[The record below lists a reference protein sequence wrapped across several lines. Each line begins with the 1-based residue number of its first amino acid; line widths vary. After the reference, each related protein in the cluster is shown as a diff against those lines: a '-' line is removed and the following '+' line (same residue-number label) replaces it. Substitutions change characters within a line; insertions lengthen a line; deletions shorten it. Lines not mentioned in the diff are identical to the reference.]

1 MASGDRY
8 DPNAT
13 EDQRSSGSQYVT
25 KKDLKR
31 LPIIILVIG
40 IVLVPIYYNIR
51 QEGQRKICRDNLKAI
66 YDGLSQYAEFHDGRL
81 PVAYEQSEPGFVQV
95 VNEPEAP
102 GDEAP
107 LVWASIISPYLR
119 TDEAFYCPRAQE
131 EEILYTANARP
142 DSGPL
147 KLTYGLYLPR
157 AGQSLDNI
165 PSAQQAMLIAETANC
180 GALDSYDPE
189 PLTSVEGDCYDGF
202 LIGWDESNYD
212 FIGDTGEVNVDA
224 VTRLAFY
231 DVPDGNFRQTGIQ
244 GRHGDY
250 IYGISA
256 TGTARKIEPFEAIVE
271 ISPDRLSLEDAW
283 SIEPQDWNPN

>member
-1 MASGDRY
+1 MAPENRY
-8 DPNAT
+8 DPNAP
-13 EDQRSSGSQYVT
+13 EDQRSAGSQYVS

-31 LPIIILVIG
+31 LPIILVVIAV
-40 IVLVPIYYNIR
+40 VLVPIYYNIR

-66 YDGLSQYAEFHDGRL
+66 YDGLSQYAEFHDSRL

-95 VNEPEAP
+95 VKEPEAP
-102 GDEAP
+102 GGEAP
-107 LVWASIISPYLR
+107 LVWASVTSPYLR
-119 TDEAFYCPRAQE
+119 TDDSFNCPRAQE
-131 EEILYTANARP
+131 AEILHTANGRP

-147 KLTYGLYLPR
+147 RLTYGMYLPR
-157 AGQSLDNI
+157 AGQSIDNI
-165 PSAQQAMLIAETANC
+165 PSAQQAMLLAETANC

-189 PLTSVEGDCYDGF
+189 PLTSVEGECYDGF

-212 FIGDTGEVNVDA
+212 FIGETGEVNVDA

-231 DVPDGNFRQTGIQ
+231 DVADGNFRQAGIQ
-244 GRHGDY
+244 GRHGGY

-271 ISPDRLSLEDAW
+271 ISPNRLDLEDAW
-283 SIEPQDWNPN
+283 GIEALDWNQN